1 MDTVHTLF
9 ERKAS
14 EAPDRTALVSGAVLF
29 TYQDLDARA
38 NGLARSLLR
47 RGVGPETLVPLRLDR
62 SPDLLVALL
71 AVCKAG
77 GAAVLLDPGWPEDR
91 VAAVLD
97 GAPVVIDGPLD
108 AEPSAESPGIP
119 VHEDQLA
126 YAVHT
131 SGSTGRPKL
140 VGVTHRAIA
149 HRVATHTEAYRITP
163 ADRSSWLAPPA
174 SSVSVVELWPY
185 LCSGASVHV
194 ADAATAGAP
203 PELRDWMV
211 ASGITRA
218 YVNMPLAELLYGLP
232 WPGETALR
240 LMTVG
245 SDAVRVWPSP
255 GLPFEVAVEYGSA
268 EANGVTSCLVPLED
282 RCTSA
287 TADEA
292 ARRVR
297 PPIGR
302 AWPGVGVPVLTSG
315 LEPVA
320 AGEVGELFVSG
331 PELARGYLG
340 EPARTAERFL
350 PDPSGGGGRVY
361 RTGDLVRERPDGR
374 LEHHGRVDQQVK
386 IRGHRVE
393 PAEVEAVLL
402 GHPAV
407 RECVVTGV
415 PGPGG
420 DLRLCAYVVYAVT
433 PDGTANGAAD
443 GALGGALGGA
453 ADSAADGA
461 ANAAGTI
468 ADGTEGGVMS
478 GTTGG
483 TANGTEGGATRGP
496 RAAGELRA
504 FAAARLPGPM
514 VPTAWTSMERLPLN
528 SSNKVDRRAL
538 PAPSWGDHPGADG
551 TRPAPPGAGGTR
563 PAPPGGDGVRPT
575 PPGGG
580 ERGES
585 ADPVTAG
592 VLELWEQELGARGA
606 LGDHFIRSGGDSLSA
621 TRLVDRIGSRYGVRI
636 RLRDFLRAPTPET
649 LIRNIKAEGKAG

>member
-1 MDTVHTLF
+1 MGAVHTLF
-9 ERKAS
+9 EKKAS

-29 TYQDLDARA
+29 TYRDLDARA

-91 VAAVLD
+91 VVAILD
-97 GAPVVIDGPLD
+97 GAPVVIDGPLGTFD
-108 AEPSAESPGIP
+108 AEPSAESPGVP

-149 HRVATHTEAYRITP
+149 HRVATHAEAYRITP

-194 ADAATAGAP
+194 ADAATAGSP

-287 TADEA
+287 TADET
-292 ARRVR
+292 ARRAR

-302 AWPGVGVPVLTSG
+302 AWPGVGVPVLTSAM
-315 LEPVA
+315 EPVA

-402 GHPAV
+402 DHPSV

-420 DLRLCAYVVYAVT
+420 DLRLCAYVVHAT
-433 PDGTANGAAD
+433 TSNGTSNGTAD
-443 GALGGALGGA
+443 GVPGG
-453 ADSAADGA
+453 SW
-461 ANAAGTI
+461 
-468 ADGTEGGVMS
+468 
-478 GTTGG
+478 
-483 TANGTEGGATRGP
+483 
-496 RAAGELRA
+496 AGELRA
-504 FAAARLPGPM
+504 FAEARLPAPM
-514 VPTAWTSMERLPLN
+514 VPASWTAMERLPLN

-538 PAPSWGDHPGADG
+538 PAPSWGDPPGTGA
-551 TRPAPPGAGGTR
+551 PEAAPPKAE
-563 PAPPGGDGVRPT
+563 D
-575 PPGGG
+575 G
-580 ERGES
+580 EREEG

-621 TRLVDRIGSRYGVRI
+621 TRLVDRIGTRYGVRI

-649 LIRNIKAEGKAG
+649 LIRSIRNIKAEGRTR

>member
-1 MDTVHTLF
+1 
-9 ERKAS
+9 
-14 EAPDRTALVSGAVLF
+14 
-29 TYQDLDARA
+29 
-38 NGLARSLLR
+38 
-47 RGVGPETLVPLRLDR
+47 
-62 SPDLLVALL
+62 
-71 AVCKAG
+71 
-77 GAAVLLDPGWPEDR
+77 
-91 VAAVLD
+91 
-97 GAPVVIDGPLD
+97 
-108 AEPSAESPGIP
+108 
-119 VHEDQLA
+119 
-126 YAVHT
+126 
-131 SGSTGRPKL
+131 
-140 VGVTHRAIA
+140 
-149 HRVATHTEAYRITP
+149 
-163 ADRSSWLAPPA
+163 
-174 SSVSVVELWPY
+174 
-185 LCSGASVHV
+185 
-194 ADAATAGAP
+194 
-203 PELRDWMV
+203 MV

-232 WPGETALR
+232 WPRETALR

-282 RCTSA
+282 RCTSV
-287 TADEA
+287 TADET
-292 ARRVR
+292 ARRAR

-402 GHPAV
+402 RHPAV

-420 DLRLCAYVVYAVT
+420 DLRLCAYVVPAVA
-433 PDGTANGAAD
+433 P
-443 GALGGALGGA
+443 
-453 ADSAADGA
+453 DGA
-461 ANAAGTI
+461 ATGAANDAGDGV
-468 ADGTEGGVMS
+468 ADGS
-478 GTTGG
+478 G
-483 TANGTEGGATRGP
+483 GGATDGVADGSREGVTH
-496 RAAGELRA
+496 ATEELRA
-504 FAAARLPGPM
+504 FVAARLPGPM
-514 VPTAWTSMERLPLN
+514 VPASWIPMDRLPLN

-538 PAPSWGDHPGADG
+538 PAPSWGGSCGARPPAATVPPEADGPGAVPREDG
-551 TRPAPPGAGGTR
+551 G
-563 PAPPGGDGVRPT
+563 
-575 PPGGG
+575 
-580 ERGES
+580 RGEG

-621 TRLVDRIGSRYGVRI
+621 TRLVERIGTRYGVRI

-649 LIRNIKAEGKAG
+649 LIRNIEAEGRTR

>member
-1 MDTVHTLF
+1 MDVVHTLF
-9 ERKAS
+9 ERRAL
-14 EAPDRTALVSGAVLF
+14 EAPDSTALVSGAVLL
-29 TYQDLDARA
+29 TYRELDARA

-47 RGVGPETLVPLRLDR
+47 GGVGPETPVPLRLDR
-62 SPDLLVALL
+62 SPELLVALL

-77 GAAVLLDPGWPEDR
+77 GTAVLLDPGWPEDR
-91 VAAVLD
+91 LAPVLD
-97 GAPVVIDGPLD
+97 DCPVVIDGPLG
-108 AEPSAESPGIP
+108 AAPSNEGPGIP
-119 VHEDQLA
+119 AHPDQLA

-194 ADAATAGAP
+194 ADPATSGSP
-203 PELRDWMV
+203 SELRDWMV

-218 YVNMPLAELLYGLP
+218 YVNMPLAEPLYGLP
-232 WPGETALR
+232 WPAETSLR

-245 SDAVRVWPSP
+245 SDAVRVWPAP
-255 GLPFEVAVEYGSA
+255 DLPFEVAVEYGSA

-292 ARRVR
+292 ARRAR

-302 AWPGVGVPVLTSG
+302 AWPEVGAGVLTSD
-315 LEPVA
+315 LRPVA
-320 AGEVGELFVSG
+320 AGEIGELFVSG

-340 EPARTAERFL
+340 EAAHTAERFL
-350 PDPSGGGGRVY
+350 PDPAGGGGRVY

-374 LEHHGRVDQQVK
+374 LEHHGRVDAQVK

-402 GHPAV
+402 RHPGV

-415 PGPGG
+415 PGPDG
-420 DLRLCAYVVYAVT
+420 DLRLCAYVVHPVT
-433 PDGTANGAAD
+433 PEAGAPSRTAD
-443 GALGGALGGA
+443 GARFE
-453 ADSAADGA
+453 
-461 ANAAGTI
+461 I
-468 ADGTEGGVMS
+468 
-478 GTTGG
+478 
-483 TANGTEGGATRGP
+483 
-496 RAAGELRA
+496 GELRA
-504 FAAARLPGPM
+504 FASARLPEPM
-514 VPTAWTSMERLPLN
+514 VPTAWTALERLPLN
-528 SSNKVDRRAL
+528 AAGKVDRRAL
-538 PAPSWGDHPGADG
+538 PAPSWGEA
-551 TRPAPPGAGGTR
+551 TRGR
-563 PAPPGGDGVRPT
+563 
-575 PPGGG
+575 
-580 ERGES
+580 ERS

-592 VLELWEQELGARGA
+592 VLELWERALGARGA

-621 TRLVDRIGSRYGVRI
+621 TRLVEAVGNRYGVRI
-636 RLRDFLRAPTPET
+636 RLREFLRAPTPET
-649 LIRNIKAEGKAG
+649 LIQTIRAEGSTR

>member
-1 MDTVHTLF
+1 MDAVHTLF
-9 ERKAS
+9 EKKAS
-14 EAPDRTALVSGAVLF
+14 EAPNRTALVSGAVLF
-29 TYQDLDARA
+29 TYRDLDARA

-91 VAAVLD
+91 VAAILD
-97 GAPVVIDGPLD
+97 DCPVVIDGPLD
-108 AEPSAESPGIP
+108 AEPSGEGPGVP
-119 VHEDQLA
+119 VHADQLA

-149 HRVATHTEAYRITP
+149 HRVATHAEAYRITP

-194 ADAATAGAP
+194 ADAATAGSP

-218 YVNMPLAELLYGLP
+218 YVNMPLAELLYRLP
-232 WPGETALR
+232 WPERTALR

-255 GLPFEVAVEYGSA
+255 DLPFEVAVEYGSA

-282 RCTSA
+282 RCTSI

-292 ARRVR
+292 ARRAR

-302 AWPGVGVPVLTSG
+302 AWPDVGVPVLTSG
-315 LEPVA
+315 LTPVA

-402 GHPAV
+402 EHPAV

-420 DLRLCAYVVYAVT
+420 DLRLCAYVVR
-433 PDGTANGAAD
+433 D
-443 GALGGALGGA
+443 GAVRE
-453 ADSAADGA
+453 
-461 ANAAGTI
+461 TW
-468 ADGTEGGVMS
+468 
-478 GTTGG
+478 
-483 TANGTEGGATRGP
+483 
-496 RAAGELRA
+496 AGELRA
-504 FAAARLPGPM
+504 FTSARLPAPM
-514 VPTAWTSMERLPLN
+514 VPVAWTAMERLPLN
-528 SSNKVDRRAL
+528 SGNKVDRRAL
-538 PAPSWGDHPGADG
+538 PAPSWGDSRATDH
-551 TRPAPPGAGGTR
+551 PGAGGPSEAGAPR
-563 PAPPGGDGVRPT
+563 GAAPPGDG
-575 PPGGG
+575 G
-580 ERGES
+580 RGRDT
-585 ADPVTAG
+585 DPVTAG

-621 TRLVDRIGSRYGVRI
+621 TRLVDRIGTRYGVRI

-649 LIRNIKAEGKAG
+649 LIRNIKAEGRTR

>member
-1 MDTVHTLF
+1 MAAVHTLF
-9 ERKAS
+9 EERAVR
-14 EAPDRTALVSGAVLF
+14 APNGTALVSGAVRL
-29 TYQDLDARA
+29 TYRELDARA

-71 AVCKAG
+71 AVFKAG
-77 GAAVLLDPGWPEDR
+77 GAAVLLDPAWPEDR

-97 GAPVVIDGPLD
+97 GCPVVIDGPCG
-108 AEPSAESPGIP
+108 AEPSAEGPGVP

-140 VGVTHRAIA
+140 VGVTHRAIV
-149 HRVATHTEAYRITP
+149 HRVATHAEAYRITP

-194 ADAATAGAP
+194 ADAATAGSP

-232 WPGETALR
+232 WPGRTALR

-255 GLPFEVAVEYGSA
+255 DLPFEVAVEYGSA

-282 RCTSA
+282 RCTSV
-287 TADEA
+287 TAGEA
-292 ARRVR
+292 DRRAR

-302 AWPGVGVPVLTSG
+302 PWPDVGAGVLTAG

-320 AGEVGELFVSG
+320 RGEVGELFVSG

-402 GHPAV
+402 DHPSV
-407 RECVVTGV
+407 RECVVKGV

-420 DLRLCAYVVYAVT
+420 DLRLCAYVVH
-433 PDGTANGAAD
+433 DTALPRD
-443 GALGGALGGA
+443 RDLG
-453 ADSAADGA
+453 S
-461 ANAAGTI
+461 
-468 ADGTEGGVMS
+468 
-478 GTTGG
+478 TGSPG
-483 TANGTEGGATRGP
+483 GP
-496 RAAGELRA
+496 RSPRSSRSSRSSGGSGGGELRA

-514 VPTAWTSMERLPLN
+514 VPTVWVPMERLPLN
-528 SSNKVDRRAL
+528 SSNKVDRLAL
-538 PAPSWGDHPGADG
+538 PAPTWGGEHRPDSDTGRDSDNGRDADTGAGRTAGQDPGG
-551 TRPAPPGAGGTR
+551 TAGHAGGTNGAH
-563 PAPPGGDGVRPT
+563 PDAAA
-575 PPGGG
+575 G
-580 ERGES
+580 EG

-592 VLELWEQELGARGA
+592 VLELWEQELGAPGA
-606 LGDHFIRSGGDSLSA
+606 LGDHFIRSGGDSLAA

-636 RLRDFLRAPTPET
+636 RLRDFLKAPTPET
-649 LIRNIKAEGKAG
+649 LIRNIRAEGSTR

>member
-1 MDTVHTLF
+1 MGAVHTLF
-9 ERKAS
+9 EKKAS

-29 TYQDLDARA
+29 TYGDLDARA

-97 GAPVVIDGPLD
+97 GAPVVIDGPVD
-108 AEPSAESPGIP
+108 AFDAFDAGPSDERPGVA

-149 HRVATHTEAYRITP
+149 HRVATHAEAYRITP
-163 ADRSSWLAPPA
+163 GDRSSWLAPPA

-194 ADAATAGAP
+194 ADAATAGSP

-211 ASGITRA
+211 ASGITRS

-282 RCTSA
+282 RCTSV
-287 TADEA
+287 TADET
-292 ARRVR
+292 ARRAR

-402 GHPAV
+402 DHPAV

-420 DLRLCAYVVYAVT
+420 DLRLCAYVVYAAT
-433 PDGTANGAAD
+433 TADDMNGV
-443 GALGGALGGA
+443 
-453 ADSAADGA
+453 ADGA
-461 ANAAGTI
+461 ARGV
-468 ADGTEGGVMS
+468 ADGVADGVS
-478 GTTGG
+478 RSV
-483 TANGTEGGATRGP
+483 ADGAARGVADGVADGVSRSVADGVAHEAGEP
-496 RAAGELRA
+496 RAGEPRAGELRA
-504 FAAARLPGPM
+504 FAAARLPAPM
-514 VPTAWTSMERLPLN
+514 VPTAWTAMERLPLN

-538 PAPSWGDHPGADG
+538 PAPSWGGPPGTGLPESDRLPGADDSKA
-551 TRPAPPGAGGTR
+551 APR
-563 PAPPGGDGVRPT
+563 GDGGR
-575 PPGGG
+575 
-580 ERGES
+580 EED

-592 VLELWEQELGARGA
+592 VLELWEQALGARGA

-621 TRLVDRIGSRYGVRI
+621 TRLVERIGSRYGVRI

-649 LIRNIKAEGKAG
+649 LIRNIKAEGKTR

>member
-29 TYQDLDARA
+29 TYRDLDARA

-108 AEPSAESPGIP
+108 ATPSDEGPGVR
-119 VHEDQLA
+119 VHGDQLA

-149 HRVATHTEAYRITP
+149 HRVATHAEAYRITP

-194 ADAATAGAP
+194 ADAATAGSP

-211 ASGITRA
+211 ASGITRS

-232 WPGETALR
+232 WPEETALR

-245 SDAVRVWPSP
+245 SDAVRVWPSA

-268 EANGVTSCLVPLED
+268 EANGVTSCLVPLDD
-282 RCTSA
+282 RCTSV
-287 TADEA
+287 TAGET
-292 ARRVR
+292 ARRAR

-402 GHPAV
+402 DHPAV

-420 DLRLCAYVVYAVT
+420 DLRLCAYVVYAAPAEGTLDGAKDNGADGVT
-433 PDGTANGAAD
+433 HGSTANGVAY
-443 GALGGALGGA
+443 G
-453 ADSAADGA
+453 S
-461 ANAAGTI
+461 
-468 ADGTEGGVMS
+468 V
-478 GTTGG
+478 
-483 TANGTEGGATRGP
+483 
-496 RAAGELRA
+496 ELRA

-514 VPTAWTSMERLPLN
+514 VPTAWTPMERLPLN

-538 PAPSWGDHPGADG
+538 PAPSWGDSSGAG
-551 TRPAPPGAGGTR
+551 LPGAGASKA
-563 PAPPGGDGVRPT
+563 APQGADAVTVGADAVTAG
-575 PPGGG
+575 
-580 ERGES
+580 

-649 LIRNIKAEGKAG
+649 LIRNIRAEGRTT

>member
-1 MDTVHTLF
+1 MTAVHTLF
-9 ERKAS
+9 ERWAAR
-14 EAPDRTALVSGAVLF
+14 APDGTALVSGDVRL
-29 TYQDLDARA
+29 TYRELDARA
-38 NGLARSLLR
+38 NGLALSLLR

-62 SPDLLVALL
+62 SADLLVALL

-77 GAAVLLDPGWPEDR
+77 GAAVLLDPAWPEDR
-91 VAAVLD
+91 LAAACD
-97 GAPVVIDGPLD
+97 GCPVVIDGPSD
-108 AEPSAESPGIP
+108 AGPSARGPGLP
-119 VHEDQLA
+119 VHEDRLA

-140 VGVTHRAIA
+140 VGVTHRAIV

-185 LCSGASVHV
+185 LCSGASVHA
-194 ADAATAGAP
+194 ADAATAGSP

-232 WPGETALR
+232 WPGGTALR

-255 GLPFEVAVEYGSA
+255 DLPFEVAVEYGSA

-282 RCTSA
+282 RCTSV
-287 TADEA
+287 TAGDA
-292 ARRVR
+292 DRRSR
-297 PPIGR
+297 PPVGR
-302 AWPGVGVPVLTSG
+302 PWPGVGAAVLTAE
-315 LEPVA
+315 LEPVPG
-320 AGEVGELFVSG
+320 GEVGELFVSG

-402 GHPAV
+402 EHPAV

-420 DLRLCAYVVYAVT
+420 DLRLCAYVVHDA
-433 PDGTANGAAD
+433 PGARREPRAF
-443 GALGGALGGA
+443 
-453 ADSAADGA
+453 
-461 ANAAGTI
+461 AAGPC
-468 ADGTEGGVMS
+468 E
-478 GTTGG
+478 
-483 TANGTEGGATRGP
+483 EP
-496 RAAGELRA
+496 RAFAAGAREEMRA

-514 VPTAWTSMERLPLN
+514 VPTVWVPMERLPLN
-528 SSNKVDRRAL
+528 SSNKVDRLAL
-538 PAPSWGDHPGADG
+538 PAPAWDGGHRRSTAPDTQADMQAGTEADTRTGTASTTTEEGPGIA
-551 TRPAPPGAGGTR
+551 A
-563 PAPPGGDGVRPT
+563 
-575 PPGGG
+575 
-580 ERGES
+580 GES
-585 ADPVTAG
+585 ADPVTSQ
-592 VLELWEQELGARGA
+592 VLELWEQELGAPGA
-606 LGDHFIRSGGDSLSA
+606 LGDHFIRSGGDSLAA
-621 TRLVDRIGSRYGVRI
+621 TRLVERIGSRYGVRI

-649 LIRNIKAEGKAG
+649 LIRNIRAEGSTT

>member
-1 MDTVHTLF
+1 MAAVHTLF
-9 ERKAS
+9 EERAVR
-14 EAPDRTALVSGAVLF
+14 APNGTALVSGAVRL
-29 TYQDLDARA
+29 TYRELDARA

-71 AVCKAG
+71 AVFKAG
-77 GAAVLLDPGWPEDR
+77 GAAVLLDPAWPKDR

-97 GAPVVIDGPLD
+97 GCPVVIDGPCG
-108 AEPSAESPGIP
+108 AEPSAEGPGVP

-140 VGVTHRAIA
+140 VGVTHRAIV
-149 HRVATHTEAYRITP
+149 HRVATHAEAYRITP

-194 ADAATAGAP
+194 ADAATAGSP

-232 WPGETALR
+232 WPGRAALR

-255 GLPFEVAVEYGSA
+255 DLPFEVAVEYGSA

-282 RCTSA
+282 RCTSV
-287 TADEA
+287 TAGEA
-292 ARRVR
+292 DRRAR

-302 AWPGVGVPVLTSG
+302 PWPDVGAGVLTAG

-320 AGEVGELFVSG
+320 RGEVGELFVSG

-402 GHPAV
+402 DHPSV

-420 DLRLCAYVVYAVT
+420 DLRLCAYVVHDTALPRDRD
-433 PDGTANGAAD
+433 PD
-443 GALGGALGGA
+443 
-453 ADSAADGA
+453 SP
-461 ANAAGTI
+461 
-468 ADGTEGGVMS
+468 
-478 GTTGG
+478 GG
-483 TANGTEGGATRGP
+483 TGNPGG
-496 RAAGELRA
+496 GELRA

-514 VPTAWTSMERLPLN
+514 VPTVWVPMERLPLN
-528 SSNKVDRRAL
+528 SSNKVDRLAL
-538 PAPSWGDHPGADG
+538 PAPAWGGGEHRRATDTGRDTDTGTGRTAGRDAGGTAGRDTSRDADRADRADG
-551 TRPAPPGAGGTR
+551 THPDAATGA
-563 PAPPGGDGVRPT
+563 D
-575 PPGGG
+575 
-580 ERGES
+580 

-592 VLELWEQELGARGA
+592 VLELWEQELGAPGA
-606 LGDHFIRSGGDSLSA
+606 LGDHFIRSGGDSLAA

-636 RLRDFLRAPTPET
+636 RLRDFLKAPTPET
-649 LIRNIKAEGKAG
+649 LIRNIRAEGSTR

>member
-1 MDTVHTLF
+1 MDAVHTLF
-9 ERKAS
+9 EKKAS
-14 EAPDRTALVSGAVLF
+14 EAPNRTALVSGAVLF
-29 TYQDLDARA
+29 TYRDLDARA

-91 VAAVLD
+91 VTAILD
-97 GAPVVIDGPLD
+97 GCPVVIDGPLD
-108 AEPSAESPGIP
+108 AEPSGESPGVP

-149 HRVATHTEAYRITP
+149 HRVATHAEAYRITP
-163 ADRSSWLAPPA
+163 DDRSSWLAPPA

-185 LCSGASVHV
+185 LCSGASVHA
-194 ADAATAGAP
+194 ADAATAGSP

-218 YVNMPLAELLYGLP
+218 YVNMPLAEPLYGLP
-232 WPGETALR
+232 WPKETALR

-255 GLPFEVAVEYGSA
+255 DLPFEVAVEYGSA

-282 RCTSA
+282 RCTSV

-292 ARRVR
+292 ARRAR

-302 AWPGVGVPVLTSG
+302 AWPGVGIGVLTSG
-315 LEPVA
+315 LVPVA

-361 RTGDLVRERPDGR
+361 RTGDLVRRRPDGR

-402 GHPAV
+402 EHPAV

-420 DLRLCAYVVYAVT
+420 DLRLGAYVVR
-433 PDGTANGAAD
+433 DGTAHGGSNDVLSGATD
-443 GALGGALGGA
+443 GATDGVT
-453 ADSAADGA
+453 DGA
-461 ANAAGTI
+461 ARETW
-468 ADGTEGGVMS
+468 
-478 GTTGG
+478 
-483 TANGTEGGATRGP
+483 
-496 RAAGELRA
+496 AGELRA
-504 FAAARLPGPM
+504 FISARLPAPM
-514 VPTAWTSMERLPLN
+514 VPAVWTAMERLPLN

-538 PAPSWGDHPGADG
+538 PAPAWGDPLGG
-551 TRPAPPGAGGTR
+551 GPPEAGGR
-563 PAPPGGDGVRPT
+563 RKGVPPVDGGREEDT
-575 PPGGG
+575 
-580 ERGES
+580 
-585 ADPVTAG
+585 DPVTAG
-592 VLELWEQELGARGA
+592 VLELWGQELGARGA
-606 LGDHFIRSGGDSLSA
+606 LGDHFIRSGGDSLAA
-621 TRLVDRIGSRYGVRI
+621 TRLVDRIGTRYGVRI

-649 LIRNIKAEGKAG
+649 LIRNIKAEGRTR

>member
-14 EAPDRTALVSGAVLF
+14 EVPDRTALVSGAVLF
-29 TYQDLDARA
+29 TYRDLDARA

-108 AEPSAESPGIP
+108 ALGAEPSAEGPGVA
-119 VHEDQLA
+119 VHGDQLA

-149 HRVATHTEAYRITP
+149 HRVATHAEAYRITP

-194 ADAATAGAP
+194 ADAATAGSP

-232 WPGETALR
+232 WPAETALR

-282 RCTSA
+282 RCTSV
-287 TADEA
+287 TADET
-292 ARRVR
+292 ARRTR

-402 GHPAV
+402 RHPAV

-433 PDGTANGAAD
+433 AEGIPEDVTESTPDGVTDGTGNGVAHSSGNGFANGF
-443 GALGGALGGA
+443 
-453 ADSAADGA
+453 
-461 ANAAGTI
+461 AN
-468 ADGTEGGVMS
+468 ES
-478 GTTGG
+478 
-483 TANGTEGGATRGP
+483 
-496 RAAGELRA
+496 GELRA

-514 VPTAWTSMERLPLN
+514 VPTVWTPMERLPLN

-538 PAPSWGDHPGADG
+538 PPPSWGDP
-551 TRPAPPGAGGTR
+551 R
-563 PAPPGGDGVRPT
+563 GDGGRAEDAE
-575 PPGGG
+575 GD
-580 ERGES
+580 
-585 ADPVTAG
+585 DPVTAG

-649 LIRNIKAEGKAG
+649 LIRNIRAEGRTT

>member
-1 MDTVHTLF
+1 MDAVHTLF
-9 ERKAS
+9 EKKAS
-14 EAPDRTALVSGAVLF
+14 EAPNRTALVSGAVLF
-29 TYQDLDARA
+29 TYRDLDARA

-97 GAPVVIDGPLD
+97 GCPVVIDGPLD
-108 AEPSAESPGIP
+108 AEPSGESPGVP

-149 HRVATHTEAYRITP
+149 HRVATHAEAYRITP

-194 ADAATAGAP
+194 ADAATAGSP

-232 WPGETALR
+232 WPERTALR

-255 GLPFEVAVEYGSA
+255 DLPFEVAVEYGSA

-282 RCTSA
+282 RLTSV

-292 ARRVR
+292 ARRAR

-302 AWPGVGVPVLTSG
+302 AWPDVGVPVLTSG
-315 LEPVA
+315 LTPVA

-350 PDPSGGGGRVY
+350 PDPSGGGDRVY
-361 RTGDLVRERPDGR
+361 RTGDLVLERPDGR
-374 LEHHGRVDQQVK
+374 LEHRGRVDQQVK

-402 GHPAV
+402 EHPAV
-407 RECVVTGV
+407 HECVVTGV

-420 DLRLCAYVVYAVT
+420 DLRLCAYVVR
-433 PDGTANGAAD
+433 DGTA
-443 GALGGALGGA
+443 
-453 ADSAADGA
+453 
-461 ANAAGTI
+461 
-468 ADGTEGGVMS
+468 DGTVRE
-478 GTTGG
+478 TW
-483 TANGTEGGATRGP
+483 
-496 RAAGELRA
+496 AGELRA
-504 FAAARLPGPM
+504 FTSARLPAPM
-514 VPTAWTSMERLPLN
+514 VPVAWTAMERLPLN

-538 PAPSWGDHPGADG
+538 PAPSWGDPRGTDHPGAG
-551 TRPAPPGAGGTR
+551 APREAAPPGDGGHEKET
-563 PAPPGGDGVRPT
+563 DL
-575 PPGGG
+575 
-580 ERGES
+580 
-585 ADPVTAG
+585 VTAG
-592 VLELWEQELGARGA
+592 VLELWEQALGARGA

-621 TRLVDRIGSRYGVRI
+621 TRLVDRIGTRYGVRI

-649 LIRNIKAEGKAG
+649 LIRNIKAEGKAR

>member
-1 MDTVHTLF
+1 MDAVHTLF
-9 ERKAS
+9 EKKAS
-14 EAPDRTALVSGAVLF
+14 EAPNRTALVSGAVLF
-29 TYQDLDARA
+29 TYRDLDARA

-77 GAAVLLDPGWPEDR
+77 GAAVLLDPGWPTDR

-97 GAPVVIDGPLD
+97 GCPVVIDGPLD
-108 AEPSAESPGIP
+108 AEPSAESPGVP

-149 HRVATHTEAYRITP
+149 HRVATHAEAYRITP

-194 ADAATAGAP
+194 ADAATAGSP

-232 WPGETALR
+232 WPERTALR

-255 GLPFEVAVEYGSA
+255 DLPFEVAVEYGSA

-282 RCTSA
+282 SLTSV

-292 ARRVR
+292 ARRAR

-302 AWPGVGVPVLTSG
+302 AWPDVGVPVLTSG
-315 LEPVA
+315 LTPVA

-350 PDPSGGGGRVY
+350 PAPSGGGGRLY
-361 RTGDLVRERPDGR
+361 RTGDLVLERPDGR
-374 LEHHGRVDQQVK
+374 LEHRGRVDQQVK

-402 GHPAV
+402 EHPTV

-420 DLRLCAYVVYAVT
+420 DLRLCAYVVRNGAAHDGPNAFLSGTTPDVT
-433 PDGTANGAAD
+433 DGTANTTAESITHGAARE
-443 GALGGALGGA
+443 
-453 ADSAADGA
+453 
-461 ANAAGTI
+461 TW
-468 ADGTEGGVMS
+468 
-478 GTTGG
+478 
-483 TANGTEGGATRGP
+483 
-496 RAAGELRA
+496 AGELRA
-504 FAAARLPGPM
+504 FTSARLPAPM
-514 VPTAWTSMERLPLN
+514 VPVAWTAMDRLPLN
-528 SSNKVDRRAL
+528 SGNKVDRRAL
-538 PAPSWGDHPGADG
+538 PAPSWGDPRGTDHPGAG
-551 TRPAPPGAGGTR
+551 APGEAAPPGDGGHEKET
-563 PAPPGGDGVRPT
+563 DL
-575 PPGGG
+575 
-580 ERGES
+580 
-585 ADPVTAG
+585 VTAG
-592 VLELWEQELGARGA
+592 VLELWEQALGARGA

-621 TRLVDRIGSRYGVRI
+621 TRLVDRIGTRYGVRI

-649 LIRNIKAEGKAG
+649 LIRNIKAEGKAR